1 MGYKAVIVAAGYGS
15 RLLPVTRV
23 VPKELLP
30 LLNRSALDFLVE
42 ELVSA
47 GVTDILLISSAR
59 KEALTRFFCH
69 DEELEKA
76 FLADGATEKL
86 RLAQPPNVSVEV
98 VHQKTM
104 GGTGH
109 ALLLA
114 RDFVGEDPFI
124 VAYPDDL
131 FFEGNCTAELIQAFE
146 ATGCSVMS
154 ASDGAAL
161 GLDLSRYGVLDV
173 DQSNPYP
180 KLRGIVEK
188 PETGTAPSSLVS
200 WGRYLFQPSL
210 FEALA
215 LGLEQHQ
222 GGEYYHVDAI
232 LSLAKRGEVVACP
245 VRCERVDTGTTA
257 AYAKAFFRV
266 ALQDPVEGPG
276 LVQWLREVLDDKC

>member
-1 MGYKAVIVAAGYGS
+1 M
-15 RLLPVTRV
+15 LPVTRV

-42 ELVSA
+42 ELVGA
-47 GVTDILLISSAR
+47 GVTDILLISSKR
-59 KEALTRFFCH
+59 KGALADFFCH
-69 DEELEKA
+69 DEELEQA
-76 FLADGATEKL
+76 FLSDGATEKL
-86 RLAQPPNVSVEV
+86 RLAQPPKVSVQV

-114 RDFVGEDPFI
+114 RDFVGEDPFV

-131 FFEGNCTAELIQAFE
+131 FFEGNCTAELIQAYE
-146 ATGCSVMS
+146 QTGCAVMS

-173 DQSNPYP
+173 DGGGPYP
-180 KLRGIVEK
+180 KLQGIVEK
-188 PETGTAPSSLVS
+188 PAAGAEPSSLVS

-210 FEALA
+210 FDELA

-222 GGEYYHVDAI
+222 GGEYYHIGAI
-232 LSLAKRGEVVACP
+232 LRLAQQGQVVACP
-245 VRCERVDTGTTA
+245 VKCERVDTGTTS
-257 AYAKAFFRV
+257 AYAKAFIRV
-266 ALQDPVEGPG
+266 ALQDPQEGPD
-276 LVQWLREVLDDKC
+276 LVRWLREMLDDVC